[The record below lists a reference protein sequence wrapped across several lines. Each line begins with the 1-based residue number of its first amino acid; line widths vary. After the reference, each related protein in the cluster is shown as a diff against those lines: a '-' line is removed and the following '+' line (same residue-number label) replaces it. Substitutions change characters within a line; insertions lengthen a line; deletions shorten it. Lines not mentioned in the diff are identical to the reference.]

1 MDGKPMKL
9 TPAQRRDLERLF
21 VCSRAGRRAVYPH
34 ATTISMVTSLRRL
47 RDLAQRG
54 LVSYREIP
62 YFYERFRV
70 LGWHCFLT
78 ARAQLALE
86 RELGMGAS

>member
-1 MDGKPMKL
+1 MDGKRMKL

-54 LVSYREIP
+54 LVTYREIP
-62 YFYERFRV
+62 YFYESFRV

-78 ARAQLALE
+78 VRAQRALD
-86 RELGMGAS
+86 LGAS